1 MNSEKKEARKQRRA
15 DKKNFTVKGEQV
27 VGQARLTY
35 GRFGPRKARLLAD
48 LIRDKTV
55 REAMQTLT
63 FAVKPSTQPSMLRL
77 LKAAVAAV
85 DRDVYTD
92 AQVNSLVVGEV
103 TVDDA
108 AIIKRFRPRAMGRM
122 NRIRK
127 RTSHITLR
135 LTDRYGIARVDDA
148 ATDNSQATEANA

>member
-27 VGQARLTY
+27 VGQASLTY
-35 GRFGPRKARLLAD
+35 GRFGPLKARLLAD

-63 FAVKPSTQPSMLRL
+63 FAVKPSTQPTMLRL
-77 LKAAVAAV
+77 LKAAMAAV

-92 AQVNSLVVGEV
+92 AQVNALVVGEV

-127 RTSHITLR
+127 RTSHIILR
-135 LTDRYGIARVDDA
+135 LTDRYGIAEIDAA
-148 ATDNSQATEANA
+148 ATDSQATEANA